1 MRRCP
6 IPMAKPVDG
15 QLKSLVRNGAFHTNV
30 KNLGW
35 LRRNWQLVEEF
46 DCYPHPP
53 VRGSGMPPDFYL
65 VARLCDGR
73 TYETGFACLSVFQD
87 LVNRNQV
94 FKGVKINYHPRLDPV
109 LKSIEKRAAAPT
121 KPRYTL

>member
-1 MRRCP
+1 
-6 IPMAKPVDG
+6 MAKPVDG

-53 VRGSGMPPDFYL
+53 VRGNGMPPDFYL
-65 VARLCDGR
+65 VARLRDGR
-73 TYETGFACLSVFQD
+73 TYETGFACLGVFHD
-87 LVNRNQV
+87 LVNRSQV
-94 FKGVKINYHPRLDPV
+94 FKGVKINHHPRLQPLV
-109 LKSIEKRAAAPT
+109 AKLNLPCTT
-121 KPRYTL
+121 KTKNQK